1 MITKD
6 IFDIITKVASYGR
19 TDYEPTPDEVFTA
32 LMHATGDIDYI
43 DPYIHLISSYEL
55 ATGRD
60 IYNPQIYHECF

>member
-32 LMHATGDIDYI
+32 LMHEHKFYDKY
-43 DPYIHLISSYEL
+43 
-55 ATGRD
+55 
-60 IYNPQIYHECF
+60 F